1 LIIAAVSLTARCT
14 TDAGFDQARSK
25 NLAVERGI
33 YRRFGRMT
41 FSNAEIKDSVGL
53 WMR

>member
-1 LIIAAVSLTARCT
+1 MAAVSFTARYT
-14 TDAGFDQARSK
+14 ADAGFDQARAK
-25 NLAVERGI
+25 DLVVERRL
-33 YRRFGRMT
+33 YRRFRRMK